1 MLPRGRRERDSVG
14 WLLVTN
20 DDGVESPALLP
31 LVRALR
37 ELAPVRTVVPDAERS
52 WIGKAISRW
61 DQLRVERRVCEGI
74 EVHAVGGFPA
84 DCTNLG
90 IHSLFDDRP
99 ELVVSG
105 VNIGLNVGLGF
116 FLSSG
121 TVGAAMEGWIA
132 GVPSIAFSMGVPDN
146 DREWKEKAQTDS
158 ELWKNAAELCAAL
171 VRELRAVGYP
181 EGVDLLSVNFPLG
194 ATVDTPRA
202 LTELAAVGY
211 DGLFRRRAD
220 GQFVHDFSGALRNES
235 AASPQSDVSA
245 VRAGKVSITPVR
257 LAHTAELSS
266 ELRARLAGAS

>member
-1 MLPRGRRERDSVG
+1 VG

-20 DDGVESPALLP
+20 DDGVRSPALIP

-37 ELAPVRTVVPDAERS
+37 EIAPVRAVVPDKERS

-61 DQLRVERRVCEGI
+61 EDLAVETRVCDGMELHT
-74 EVHAVGGFPA
+74 VAGFPA
-84 DCTNLG
+84 DCTNLA
-90 IHSLFDDRP
+90 IHSLFADPP

-146 DREWKEKAQTDS
+146 DREWKQGAQG
-158 ELWKNAAELCAAL
+158 EREVWERAAALCAAL
-171 VRELRAVGYP
+171 VRELRSAGYP
-181 EGVDLLSVNFPLG
+181 AGVDLLSVNFPLG
-194 ATVDTPRA
+194 AGVDTPRA

-211 DGLFRRRAD
+211 DRLFRRRSD
-220 GQFVHDFSGALRNES
+220 GRYVHDFSGALRNES
-235 AASPQSDVSA
+235 AASPKSDVSA
-245 VRAGKVSITPVR
+245 VRAGMVSITPVR
-257 LAHTAELSS
+257 LAHTAELSES
-266 ELRARLAGAS
+266 LRARLVRP

>member
-1 MLPRGRRERDSVG
+1 VG

-20 DDGVESPALLP
+20 DDGVHSPALLP
-31 LVRALR
+31 LVRALA
-37 ELAPVRTVVPDAERS
+37 ELAPVRTVVPDSERS

-61 DQLRVERRVCEGI
+61 EELRVEARVCEGI
-74 EVHAVGGFPA
+74 ELHAVRGFPA

-90 IHSLFDDRP
+90 IHSLFGDRP

-146 DREWKEKAQTDS
+146 DREWKQRALGESKVWED
-158 ELWKNAAELCAAL
+158 AAALCAGL
-171 VRELRAVGYP
+171 VREIREEGYP

-211 DGLFRRRAD
+211 DGLFRRRTD
-220 GQFVHDFSGALRNES
+220 GNFVHDFSGALRNES

-245 VRAGKVSITPVR
+245 VRAGRVSITPVR
-257 LAHTAELSS
+257 LAHTAELSGA
-266 ELRARLAGAS
+266 LRARLAGR

>member
-1 MLPRGRRERDSVG
+1 M
-14 WLLVTN
+14 LVTN
-20 DDGVESPALLP
+20 DDGVHSPALLP
-31 LVRALR
+31 LVRALG
-37 ELAPVRTVVPDAERS
+37 ELAPVRVVVPDKERS

-61 DQLRVERRVCEGI
+61 EELRVERRVREGVEI
-74 EVHAVGGFPA
+74 HAVGGFPA
-84 DCTNLG
+84 DCANLA
-90 IHSLFDDRP
+90 IHSLFEERP

-146 DREWKEKAQTDS
+146 DREWKQRAQGDRK
-158 ELWKNAAELCAAL
+158 LWEQAAQLCAAL
-171 VRELRAVGYP
+171 VRELRSAGYP
-181 EGVDLLSVNFPLG
+181 EDVDLLSVNFPVG

-211 DGLFRRRAD
+211 DGLFRRRDD

-245 VRAGKVSITPVR
+245 VRAGRVSITPVR
-257 LAHTAELSS
+257 LAHTAALSG
-266 ELRARLAGAS
+266 ELRRRLAP

>member
-1 MLPRGRRERDSVG
+1 VG

-20 DDGVESPALLP
+20 DDGAHSPALLP
-31 LVRALR
+31 LVRALG
-37 ELAPVRTVVPDAERS
+37 ELAEVRVVVPDKERS

-61 DQLRVERRVCEGI
+61 EELSVERRLCEGVEI
-74 EVHAVGGFPA
+74 HAVGGFPA
-84 DCTNLG
+84 DCTNLA
-90 IHSLFDDRP
+90 IHSLFEERP

-146 DREWKEKAQTDS
+146 DREWKQRALGDRK
-158 ELWKNAAELCAAL
+158 LWEQAARLCAAL
-171 VRELRAVGYP
+171 VRELRSAGYP
-181 EGVDLLSVNFPLG
+181 EEVDLLSVNFPVG
-194 ATVDTPRA
+194 ATVETPRA
-202 LTELAAVGY
+202 VTELAAVGY
-211 DGLFRRRAD
+211 DGLFRRRDD

-245 VRAGKVSITPVR
+245 VRAGMVSITPVR
-257 LAHTAELSS
+257 LAHTAALSGA
-266 ELRARLAGAS
+266 LRRRLAP